1 MVYTNA
7 DQLIN
12 KRDDLCM
19 FIADNHPD
27 LILVTEVIPKAQ
39 VNPIAPALLDIPGF
53 IIYTN
58 FDPSSRNLGGSG
70 IRGVAI
76 YVHCSL
82 HVSEVSF
89 DQTNF
94 KEQLWVEMA
103 LEGSDRLL
111 IGCLYRSPSAD
122 GRHSTEALAELMKH
136 VVSSGVGY
144 SHVVI
149 AGDFNMPDIDWGS
162 GLSSAPATHCSHA
175 LIDAVQ
181 DCFLHQHITEPT
193 RYRVGHE
200 PHTLDL
206 VMSNEEG
213 MVQNIDFHPGLGHSD
228 HIIITFDLECYTHH
242 TEATGGAPNLHRA
255 NFDLLKHLIKSAD
268 WEMAVDKSVQKRY
281 DH

>member
-1 MVYTNA
+1 
-7 DQLIN
+7 
-12 KRDDLCM
+12 
-19 FIADNHPD
+19 
-27 LILVTEVIPKAQ
+27 
-39 VNPIAPALLDIPGF
+39 
-53 IIYTN
+53 
-58 FDPSSRNLGGSG
+58 
-70 IRGVAI
+70 
-76 YVHCSL
+76 
-82 HVSEVSF
+82 
-89 DQTNF
+89 
-94 KEQLWVEMA
+94 
-103 LEGSDRLL
+103 
-111 IGCLYRSPSAD
+111 
-122 GRHSTEALAELMKH
+122 
-136 VVSSGVGY
+136 
-144 SHVVI
+144 
-149 AGDFNMPDIDWGS
+149 MPDIDWGS

-193 RYRVGHE
+193 RCRVGHE

-281 DH
+281 DHWKKTVNDLTNRCIPRAVSKTAKKNIYMTRKSLKLKKKKRSLWLTYVRTQDPIDYARYTRSVMIFAA